1 VPERFFSNQSSK
13 TSDRS
18 NHNHQS
24 NQPIEQR
31 DQSSFRDMYAYPMR
45 GLLRAFTEEEDGLAH
60 GLW

>member
-24 NQPIEQR
+24 NQPIEQQ
-31 DQSSFRDMYAYPMR
+31 DQSSFRDIQSPSLPQEKKFAAAEAR
-45 GLLRAFTEEEDGLAH
+45 GKN
-60 GLW
+60 